1 MEDKRKRYIPFGYKL
16 LISYLIICLVP
27 IIAIGLFSYTT
38 FMSSMK
44 EQKRDNMMET
54 LQQIGDNVAFKLDDI
69 RRISDLLYND
79 NTLAGDI
86 QNYNMGWDSYE
97 STVRYVIPK
106 FQSTINATGQDIQL
120 TVYMNN
126 PAFPEIYG
134 KSEQKIDPL
143 GVQKRSFEMYN
154 ISRIENEDWYKGFPE
169 EQYGRTMLWQQ
180 VGDDREHGN
189 ISFLRRLVDSS
200 DPFTHSQIGFIRIT
214 TKIAGIF
221 QSLDYRKLGTDT
233 LVFAINAQDKIVY
246 ASEDALIHSDWVDYT
261 SNDDKMVISQDLP
274 GINMNLAAVIP
285 IETLEN
291 NAKRLANWTVLVCLI
306 SISVCAVASI
316 FISRVFSKRIGK
328 VVSLLRMFQEGDF
341 DKRIRYKGGDEFTY
355 IASGLNQLGEHMNRL
370 IKETYLTKIEKQELE
385 LESLQAQINPHFL
398 YNTLSSISR
407 LAKFGE
413 LEKLQL
419 MVMELSKFYRYSL
432 NNGETLISI
441 AKELEQVKAYI
452 EIQKIKYT
460 DRLVAEFEVDP
471 SVLTYD
477 TVKLI
482 LQPFV
487 ENVIEHGWSGEGII
501 RVKIHTVMDEGHIK
515 FRIIDDGSGMSEETI
530 AQIFKPNDG
539 VYLGY
544 GIRNVEQRI
553 KLYFGNDYGVSIQS
567 KIGGGTTIAITIPAT
582 TRQRLNSG

>member
-1 MEDKRKRYIPFGYKL
+1 MEVKRKRYIPFGYKL
-16 LISYLIICLVP
+16 LISYIIICLVP
-27 IIAIGLFSYTT
+27 IIAIGLFSYIT
-38 FMSSMK
+38 FMNSMK
-44 EQKRDNMMET
+44 QQTRSNMMDT

-79 NTLAGDI
+79 NTLASDI
-86 QNYNMGWDSYE
+86 QNYSTSWDSYE
-97 STVRYVIPK
+97 STTKYIIPK

-134 KSEQKIDPL
+134 TSELKSDPL
-143 GVQKRSFEMYN
+143 IIQKRSFEMYN
-154 ISRIENEDWYKGFPE
+154 IHRIENEEWYKQFPE
-169 EQYGRTMLWQQ
+169 EQFGTTMLWQQ
-180 VGDDREHGN
+180 VEDDNKHGN

-200 DPFTHSQIGFIRIT
+200 DPFTRSQIGFIRIT
-214 TKIAGIF
+214 TKIASIF
-221 QSLDYRKLGTDT
+221 QSLDYRQLGTGT
-233 LVFAINAQDKIVY
+233 LVFAIDAQDRIMY
-246 ASEDALIHSDWVDYT
+246 SSEDTLIHRNWADYT
-261 SNDDKMVISQDLP
+261 STNMMVISQDLP
-274 GINMNLAAVIP
+274 GINMRLAAVIP
-285 IETLEN
+285 IEILEN
-291 NAKRLANWTVLVCLI
+291 DAKRLTNWTILVCLI
-306 SISVCAVASI
+306 SIAICVIASI
-316 FISRVFSKRIGK
+316 FISRVFSKRINK
-328 VVSLLRMFQEGDF
+328 VVYLLRMFQEGEF

-355 IASGLNQLGEHMNRL
+355 IASALNQLGENMNRL

-413 LEKLQL
+413 LKKLQL

-432 NNGETLISI
+432 NNGETLISV

-487 ENVIEHGWSGEGII
+487 ENVIEHGWSGEG
-501 RVKIHTVMDEGHIK
+501 KIHVTIQTVVDAGHVV
-515 FRIIDDGSGMSEETI
+515 FRIIDDGSGISDETI
-530 AQIFKPNDG
+530 AQIFTPNDG

-553 KLYFGNDYGVSIQS
+553 KLYFGSEYGVSIKS
-567 KIGGGTTIAITIPAT
+567 KIGGGTTVTIRVPMT
-582 TRQRLNSG
+582 TRQKINLK

>member
-1 MEDKRKRYIPFGYKL
+1 MEVKRKRYIPFGYKL
-16 LISYLIICLVP
+16 LISYIIICLVP
-27 IIAIGLFSYTT
+27 IIAIGLFSYIT
-38 FMSSMK
+38 FMNSMK
-44 EQKRDNMMET
+44 QQTRSNMMDT

-79 NTLAGDI
+79 NTLASDI
-86 QNYNMGWDSYE
+86 QNYSTSWDSYE
-97 STVRYVIPK
+97 STTKYIIPK

-134 KSEQKIDPL
+134 TSELKSDPL
-143 GVQKRSFEMYN
+143 IIQKRSFEMYN
-154 ISRIENEDWYKGFPE
+154 IHRIENEEWYKQFPE
-169 EQYGRTMLWQQ
+169 EQFGTTMLWQQ
-180 VGDDREHGN
+180 VEDDNKHGN

-200 DPFTHSQIGFIRIT
+200 DPFTRSQIGFIRIT
-214 TKIAGIF
+214 TKIASIF
-221 QSLDYRKLGTDT
+221 QSLDYRQLGTGT
-233 LVFAINAQDKIVY
+233 LVFAIDAQDRIMY
-246 ASEDALIHSDWVDYT
+246 SSEDTLIHRNWADYT
-261 SNDDKMVISQDLP
+261 STNMMVISQDLP
-274 GINMNLAAVIP
+274 GINMRLAAVIP
-285 IETLEN
+285 IEILEN
-291 NAKRLANWTVLVCLI
+291 DAKRLTNWTMIVCLI
-306 SISVCAVASI
+306 SIAVCVIASI
-316 FISRVFSKRIGK
+316 FISRVFSKRINK
-328 VVSLLRMFQEGDF
+328 VVYLLRMFQEGEF

-355 IASGLNQLGEHMNRL
+355 IASALNQLGENMNRL

-413 LEKLQL
+413 LKKLQL

-432 NNGETLISI
+432 NNGETLISV

-487 ENVIEHGWSGEGII
+487 ENVIEHGWSGEG
-501 RVKIHTVMDEGHIK
+501 KIHVTIQTVVDAGHVV
-515 FRIIDDGSGMSEETI
+515 FHIIDDGSGISDETI
-530 AQIFKPNDG
+530 AQIFTPNDG

-553 KLYFGNDYGVSIQS
+553 KLYFGSEYGVSIES
-567 KIGGGTTIAITIPAT
+567 KIGGGTTVTIRVPMT
-582 TRQRLNSG
+582 TRQKINLK

>member
-1 MEDKRKRYIPFGYKL
+1 MEVKRKRYIPFGYKL
-16 LISYLIICLVP
+16 LISYIIICLVP
-27 IIAIGLFSYTT
+27 IIAIGLFSYIT
-38 FMSSMK
+38 FMNSMK
-44 EQKRDNMMET
+44 QQTRSNMMDT

-79 NTLAGDI
+79 NTLASDI
-86 QNYNMGWDSYE
+86 QNYSTSWDSYE
-97 STVRYVIPK
+97 STTKYIIPK

-134 KSEQKIDPL
+134 TSELKSDPL
-143 GVQKRSFEMYN
+143 IIQKRSFEMYN
-154 ISRIENEDWYKGFPE
+154 IHRIENEEWYKQFPE
-169 EQYGRTMLWQQ
+169 EQFGTTMLWQQ
-180 VGDDREHGN
+180 VEDDNKHGN

-200 DPFTHSQIGFIRIT
+200 DPFTRSQIGFIRIT
-214 TKIAGIF
+214 TKIASIF
-221 QSLDYRKLGTDT
+221 QSLDYRQLGTGT
-233 LVFAINAQDKIVY
+233 LVFAIDAQDRIMY
-246 ASEDALIHSDWVDYT
+246 SSEDTLIHRNWADYT
-261 SNDDKMVISQDLP
+261 STNMMVISQDLP
-274 GINMNLAAVIP
+274 GINMRLAAVIP
-285 IETLEN
+285 IEILEN
-291 NAKRLANWTVLVCLI
+291 DAKRLTNWTILVCLI
-306 SISVCAVASI
+306 SIAVCVIASI
-316 FISRVFSKRIGK
+316 FISRVFSKRINK
-328 VVSLLRMFQEGDF
+328 VVYLLRMFQEGEF

-355 IASGLNQLGEHMNRL
+355 IASALNQLGENMNRL

-413 LEKLQL
+413 LKKLQL

-432 NNGETLISI
+432 NNGETLISV

-487 ENVIEHGWSGEGII
+487 ENVIEHGWSGEG
-501 RVKIHTVMDEGHIK
+501 KIHVTIQTVVDAGHVV
-515 FRIIDDGSGMSEETI
+515 FHIIDDGSGISDETI
-530 AQIFKPNDG
+530 AQIFTPNDG

-553 KLYFGNDYGVSIQS
+553 KLYFGSEYGVSIKS
-567 KIGGGTTIAITIPAT
+567 KIGGGTTVTIRVPMT
-582 TRQRLNSG
+582 TRQKINLE

>member
-1 MEDKRKRYIPFGYKL
+1 MEVKRKRYIPFGYKL
-16 LISYLIICLVP
+16 LISYIIICLVP
-27 IIAIGLFSYTT
+27 IIAIGLFSYIT
-38 FMSSMK
+38 FMNSMK
-44 EQKRDNMMET
+44 QQTRSNMMDT

-79 NTLAGDI
+79 NTLASDI
-86 QNYNMGWDSYE
+86 QNYSTSWDSYE
-97 STVRYVIPK
+97 STTKYIIPK

-134 KSEQKIDPL
+134 TSELKSDPL
-143 GVQKRSFEMYN
+143 IIQKRSFEMYN
-154 ISRIENEDWYKGFPE
+154 IHRIENEEWYKQFPE
-169 EQYGRTMLWQQ
+169 EQFGTTMLWQQ
-180 VGDDREHGN
+180 VEDDNKHGN

-200 DPFTHSQIGFIRIT
+200 DPFTRSQIGFIRIT
-214 TKIAGIF
+214 TKIASIF
-221 QSLDYRKLGTDT
+221 QSLDYRQLGTGT
-233 LVFAINAQDKIVY
+233 LVFAIDAQDRIMY
-246 ASEDALIHSDWVDYT
+246 SSEDTLIHRNWADYT
-261 SNDDKMVISQDLP
+261 STNMMVISQDLP
-274 GINMNLAAVIP
+274 GINMRLAAVIP
-285 IETLEN
+285 IEILEN
-291 NAKRLANWTVLVCLI
+291 DAKRLTNWTILVCLI
-306 SISVCAVASI
+306 SIAVCVIASI
-316 FISRVFSKRIGK
+316 FISRVFSKRINK
-328 VVSLLRMFQEGDF
+328 VVYLLRMFQEGEF

-355 IASGLNQLGEHMNRL
+355 IASALNQLGENMNRL

-413 LEKLQL
+413 LKKLQL

-432 NNGETLISI
+432 NNGETLISV

-487 ENVIEHGWSGEGII
+487 ENVIEHGWSGEG
-501 RVKIHTVMDEGHIK
+501 KIHVTIQTVVDAGHVV
-515 FRIIDDGSGMSEETI
+515 FHIIDDGSGISDETI
-530 AQIFKPNDG
+530 AQIFTPNDG

-553 KLYFGNDYGVSIQS
+553 KLYFGSEYGVSIKS
-567 KIGGGTTIAITIPAT
+567 KIGGGTTVTIRVPMT
-582 TRQRLNSG
+582 TRQKINLK

>member
-1 MEDKRKRYIPFGYKL
+1 MEDTRKRYIPFGYKL
-16 LISYLIICLVP
+16 LISYILICLVP

-79 NTLAGDI
+79 DTLARDI

-106 FQSTINATGQDIQL
+106 FQSTINATGQEIQL

-134 KSEQKIDPL
+134 KSEQQIDPL

-154 ISRIENEDWYKGFPE
+154 ISRIENEDWYKRFPE
-169 EQYGRTMLWQQ
+169 EQYGKTMLWQQ
-180 VGDDREHGN
+180 IGDDREHGN

-221 QSLDYRKLGTDT
+221 QSLDYRKLGTGT
-233 LVFAINAQDKIVY
+233 LVFAIDARDRIAYSSEDTLIHRNLVDY
-246 ASEDALIHSDWVDYT
+246 ASD
-261 SNDDKMVISQDLP
+261 NKMVISQELP
-274 GINMNLAAVIP
+274 GINMKLAAVIP
-285 IETLEN
+285 IELLEN

-306 SISVCAVASI
+306 SISVCAIASI

-328 VVSLLRMFQEGDF
+328 VVSLLRMFQEGEF
-341 DKRIRYKGGDEFTY
+341 DKRIRYKGGDEFTF

-413 LEKLQL
+413 LEKLQS

-432 NNGETLISI
+432 NNGETLISV
-441 AKELEQVKAYI
+441 AKELEQIKAYI

-460 DRLVAEFEVDP
+460 DRLVAEFEVAP
-471 SVLTYD
+471 SVLVYD

-487 ENVIEHGWSGEGII
+487 ENAIEHGWSGEGII
-501 RVKIHTVMDEGHIK
+501 RIGIHAVMDEGHIV
-515 FRIIDDGSGMSEETI
+515 FRIIDDGSGMSEDTI

-553 KLYFGNDYGVSIQS
+553 RLYFGNEYGVSIRS
-567 KIGGGTTIAITIPAT
+567 KIGGGTEITITIPAT
-582 TRQRLNSG
+582 TRQRINSD

>member
-1 MEDKRKRYIPFGYKL
+1 MDDKRKRYLPFGYKL
-16 LISYLIICLVP
+16 LISYILICLVP

-38 FMSSMK
+38 FMKSMK
-44 EQKRDNMMET
+44 EQASGNMMET

-86 QNYNMGWDSYE
+86 QNYNNGWDSYE
-97 STVRYVIPK
+97 STVRYIIPK

-134 KSEQKIDPL
+134 TSELKTDPL
-143 GVQKRSFEMYN
+143 VMQRRSFEMYN
-154 ISRIENEDWYKGFPE
+154 IQRIEDEEWYRQFPE
-169 EQYGRTMLWQQ
+169 EQYGKTMLWRQ

-221 QSLDYRKLGTDT
+221 QSLDYRKLGTGT
-233 LVFAINAQDKIVY
+233 LVFAIDSQDRIMY
-246 ASEDALIHSDWVDYT
+246 SSEDTLIHHNWVDYT
-261 SNDDKMVISQDLP
+261 SSDKMVISQELP
-274 GINMNLAAVIP
+274 GIKMNLAAVIP
-285 IETLEN
+285 IEILEN
-291 NAKRLANWTVLVCLI
+291 KAKRLANWTILVCLI

-328 VVSLLRMFQEGDF
+328 VVSLLRLFQEGEF

-355 IASGLNQLGEHMNRL
+355 IATALNQLGEHMNRM

-432 NNGETLISI
+432 NNGETLISV

-460 DRLVAEFEVDP
+460 DRLVAQFDVDP
-471 SVLTYD
+471 SVLTSD

-487 ENVIEHGWSGEGII
+487 ENAIEHGWSGEGII
-501 RVKIHTVMDEGHIK
+501 RVTIRVTMDAGLIV
-515 FRIIDDGSGMSEETI
+515 FRIIDDGSGMSEDTI
-530 AQIFKPNDG
+530 TQIFTPNDG

-553 KLYFGNDYGVSIQS
+553 KLYFGQEYGVSITS
-567 KIGGGTTIAITIPAT
+567 TIGGGTTIAITIPAT
-582 TRQRLNSG
+582 TRQRLNPK

>member
-1 MEDKRKRYIPFGYKL
+1 MEVKRKRYIPFGYKL
-16 LISYLIICLVP
+16 LISYIIICLVP
-27 IIAIGLFSYTT
+27 IIAIGLFSYIT
-38 FMSSMK
+38 FMNSMK
-44 EQKRDNMMET
+44 QQTRSNMMDT

-79 NTLAGDI
+79 NTLASDI
-86 QNYNMGWDSYE
+86 QNYSTSWDSYE
-97 STVRYVIPK
+97 STTKYIIPK

-134 KSEQKIDPL
+134 TSELKSDPL
-143 GVQKRSFEMYN
+143 IIQKRSFEMYN
-154 ISRIENEDWYKGFPE
+154 IHRIENEEWYKQFPE
-169 EQYGRTMLWQQ
+169 EQFGTTMLWQQ
-180 VGDDREHGN
+180 VEDDNKHGN

-200 DPFTHSQIGFIRIT
+200 DPFTRSQIGFIRIT
-214 TKIAGIF
+214 TKIASIF
-221 QSLDYRKLGTDT
+221 QSLDYRQLGTGT
-233 LVFAINAQDKIVY
+233 LVFAIDAQDRIMY
-246 ASEDALIHSDWVDYT
+246 SSEDTLIHRNWADYT
-261 SNDDKMVISQDLP
+261 STNMMVISQDLP
-274 GINMNLAAVIP
+274 GISMRLAAVIP
-285 IETLEN
+285 IEILEN
-291 NAKRLANWTVLVCLI
+291 DAKRLTNWTMIVCLI
-306 SISVCAVASI
+306 SIAVCVIASI
-316 FISRVFSKRIGK
+316 FISRVFSKRINK
-328 VVSLLRMFQEGDF
+328 VVYLLRMFQEGEF

-355 IASGLNQLGEHMNRL
+355 IASALNQLGENMNRL

-413 LEKLQL
+413 LKKLQL

-432 NNGETLISI
+432 NNGETLISV

-487 ENVIEHGWSGEGII
+487 ENVIEHGWSGEG
-501 RVKIHTVMDEGHIK
+501 KIHVTIQTVVDAGHVV
-515 FRIIDDGSGMSEETI
+515 FHIIDDGSGISDETI
-530 AQIFKPNDG
+530 AQIFTPNDG

-553 KLYFGNDYGVSIQS
+553 KLYFGSEYGVSIKS
-567 KIGGGTTIAITIPAT
+567 KIGGGTTVTIRVPMT
-582 TRQRLNSG
+582 TRQKINLK